1 MQTKLLSHG
10 FSGSLAQAVTQDLVP
25 EADEDQERAALAKQ
39 GLKAYKRFKRYEPGV
54 REQKMRQYLYSH
66 GFSGDEISA
75 FLAGE
80 IIPLEELEE
89 Y

>member
-1 MQTKLLSHG
+1 
-10 FSGSLAQAVTQDLVP
+10 
-25 EADEDQERAALAKQ
+25 
-39 GLKAYKRFKRYEPGV
+39 
-54 REQKMRQYLYSH
+54 MRQYLYSH